1 MDAGQLARITLGF
14 IFTPVIALA
23 LTGVGVCA
31 VGVARSLGLN
41 FSLDFGQCTGQAA
54 FTLVAF
60 GSMVAYPAA
69 VAFGIPLFL
78 LLRCRGWLQW
88 WQVAL
93 GGVALGLM
101 AAPVLYVVFG
111 STLVPIFVPALSGL
125 IGGATFWALALYRN
139 GPLMPTGGQTEGQR
153 AL

>member
-41 FSLDFGQCTGQAA
+41 FSLDVAQCTGQATFILA
-54 FTLVAF
+54 AF

-69 VAFGIPLFL
+69 VVFGIPLFL
-78 LLRCRGWLQW
+78 LFRRRRWLHW
-88 WQVAL
+88 WQVPL

-101 AAPVLYVVFG
+101 AAPVLYVLFG
-111 STLVPIFVPALSGL
+111 STLVPIFVLMLTGL
-125 IGGATFWALALYRN
+125 IGGATFWALALYRS
-139 GPLMPTGGQTEGQR
+139 GPLMPTGVQAEGQR